1 MAENNIIKIRDLS
14 FGERQEEYKLP
25 ILQCLFG
32 NDLDSTKE
40 KYGKSFEF
48 DYFDEHCFIEM
59 KSRRINFGHYPTLMF
74 GKNKLIK
81 GDQLLD
87 ENPNLRIFYIW
98 NCLDCLVFWEHRSS
112 PYTIRISGRCDR
124 GRDEFSECIHIENQY
139 IKKLKKKHLK
149 NK

>member
-1 MAENNIIKIRDLS
+1 MAENNIIKIKDLS
-14 FGERQEEYKLP
+14 FGEREEEYKLP
-25 ILQCLFG
+25 ILQTFFG
-32 NDLDSTKE
+32 NDLQSTKE
-40 KYGKSFEF
+40 KYGKKFEF